1 MESLTIFEIAQRLLG
16 SINPIGE
23 TNYDNQCKKN
33 IEEWDD
39 LLYHIL
45 KKFVESA
52 EGESGRHLLSV
63 KEVSDKS
70 REKLEWAY
78 QYIGEY
84 LKQWKMKQSFTE
96 ED

>member
-1 MESLTIFEIAQRLLG
+1 MVQRLIG

-70 REKLEWAY
+70 REKLEWTYA
-78 QYIGEY
+78 YIGEH
-84 LKQWKMKQSFTE
+84 LKQWKREQSSIKE
-96 ED
+96 N

>member
-1 MESLTIFEIAQRLLG
+1 MESLTIFEIAQRLIG